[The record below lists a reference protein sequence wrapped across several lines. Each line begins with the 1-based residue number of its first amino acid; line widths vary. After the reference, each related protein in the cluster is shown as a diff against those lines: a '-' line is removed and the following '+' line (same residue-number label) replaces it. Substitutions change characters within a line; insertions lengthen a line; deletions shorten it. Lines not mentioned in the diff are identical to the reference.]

1 MKRKNFIATIMLLSQ
16 IFTLGALKAQ
26 DATLPVDEKVKI
38 GKLDNGIVYYIREN
52 KKPADR
58 IEMRLAINAGSIL
71 EEDNQRGL
79 AHFVE
84 HMCFNGTKNFEKN
97 EIIQYL
103 ESVGIKFGPD
113 LNAYTS
119 FDETVYMLTVPSDS
133 AKLVDKGFLILE
145 DWAFNVSFDD
155 EEIDKERG
163 VIIEEW
169 RMGRGPWQRMMDKY
183 LPVVFNGAHYAERL
197 PIGKK
202 EVIENFEHESLR
214 SFYRDWYRPDLMAV
228 VVVGDI
234 DTKTAEEKIK
244 EHFGSYKVPE
254 NAKERLEFDIPDGK
268 GTQVAIAT
276 DKEAPVTITRILY
289 KDDAFESVT
298 EKDYLHMLKYS
309 FISGMLNRRLQELT
323 EKADPPFVGAGFYYG
338 SLFSRN
344 KNGLQGYAMVGE
356 DGIEK
361 GIKTLLEEN
370 KRIADFGFTQGEY
383 DRFKLDFIKGYEK
396 AYSER
401 DKTESEKYASEYV
414 RNFLEKE
421 SIPGIEFEYQ
431 LVVNNIDKISL
442 EEVNKLAA
450 DLIRED
456 NRVII
461 VNGPEKE
468 GLVMPEESEI
478 LALAATVD
486 ASELTAYEDKLA
498 SAELIKTKPE
508 AGKITSE
515 KKIESIGA
523 VELKLS
529 NGATVLLKPTE
540 FKNDEVKLTGF
551 ASGGTSVYDDK
562 DHFSAVHS
570 SRIIGETGIS
580 EFSSSDLTKVL
591 AGKSVYVATTI
602 GTNTQNIT
610 GNTRPQDLETMFQ
623 LVYLNFTS
631 PRVDEESFQSYITK
645 NRNLYKNLSQEPM
658 NYFYDKYYRI
668 ASQNHPR
675 GNYTPTESD
684 WDKIDYNRVI
694 EIYKDRYA
702 NAAEFTFVIVG
713 AFEVDKIKPLIEQYI
728 GALPFSDRKGKY
740 NDLGIR
746 PPKGK
751 VEKDINKGTDQKS
764 MAIVSFNKEAKFNDL
779 DQFLMSQ
786 LGQLLTR
793 KYYEILREDMS
804 GVYNVRASGTLSKI
818 PYEHASLSISIPC
831 SPDNANKLV
840 DAAIKEIKTIQE
852 SGVTEDDLAKA
863 KEIYKRDKE
872 KRLEQNGYWLGALK
886 NCYIYEREFDKIT
899 SYELMDEITSDAL
912 QRVAK
917 EYINIDEYLKVVLYP
932 EETE

>member
-1 MKRKNFIATIMLLSQ
+1 MLLSQ
-16 IFTLGALKAQ
+16 IFALGAIQAQ
-26 DATLPVDEKVKI
+26 DAKLPIDEKVKI
-38 GKLDNGIVYYIREN
+38 GKLENGLVYYIREN

-58 IEMRLAINAGSIL
+58 IELRLAINAGSIL
-71 EEDNQRGL
+71 EEENQRGL

-84 HMCFNGTKNFEKN
+84 HMCFNGSKHFEKN

-133 AKLVDKGFLILE
+133 TELVEKGFLVLE
-145 DWAFNVSFDD
+145 DWAFNLTFAD

-183 LPVVFNGAHYAERL
+183 LPIVFNGARYAERL

-202 EVIENFEHESLR
+202 EIIESFEYETLK
-214 SFYRDWYRPDLMAV
+214 SFYKDWYRPDLMAV

-234 DTKTAEEKIK
+234 DSDIAEEKIK
-244 EHFGSYKVPE
+244 KHFGSYKVSE
-254 NAKERLEFDIPDGK
+254 NAKKREKYIIPDGN
-268 GTQVAIAT
+268 GTQVTIAT
-276 DKEAPVTITRILY
+276 DKEAPVTIARILY

-298 EKDYLHMLKYS
+298 EKDYMHSLKYS
-309 FISGMLNRRLQELT
+309 LISGMLNRRLQELT
-323 EKADPPFVGAGFYYG
+323 EKADPPFVGVGFYYG

-344 KNGLQGYAMVGE
+344 KNGFQGYAMVGE
-356 DGIEK
+356 NGIER

-370 KRIADFGFTQGEY
+370 KRIADFGFSQGEF
-383 DRFKLDFIKGYEK
+383 DRYKLDIIKGFEK
-396 AYSER
+396 SFNER
-401 DKTESEKYASEYV
+401 DKTESENYADEYV
-414 RNFLEKE
+414 RNYLENE
-421 SIPGIEFEYQ
+421 AIPGIEFEYQ

-442 EEVNKLAA
+442 QDVNKLATE
-450 DLIRED
+450 LIRDD
-456 NRVII
+456 NRIII

-468 GLVMPEESEI
+468 GLIMPEESTL
-478 LALAATVD
+478 LALAASVD
-486 ASELTAYEDKLA
+486 ASEITPYEDKLA
-498 SAELIKTKPE
+498 SAELMKTKPD
-508 AGKITSE
+508 AGKIISE
-515 KKIESIGA
+515 KKIEEIDA

-529 NGATVLLKPTE
+529 NGATVLLKATE
-540 FKNDEVKLTGF
+540 FKNDEVIFTGF
-551 ASGGTSVYDDK
+551 ASGGTSVYEDV
-562 DHFSAVHS
+562 DHFSSIHS
-570 SRIIGETGIS
+570 SAIVGETGVS

-591 AGKSVYVATTI
+591 AGKSVSVATSI
-602 GTNTQNIT
+602 NTYSQDIS
-610 GNTRPQDLETMFQ
+610 GNSRPADLEAMFQ
-623 LVYLNFTS
+623 LLYLDFTS

-645 NRNLYKNLSQEPM
+645 NKNLYKNLSQEPM

-675 GNYTPTESD
+675 GNYLPEESD
-684 WDKIDYNRVI
+684 WEKIDYNRVI

-713 AFEVDKIKPLIEQYI
+713 AFELEKIKPLIEQYI
-728 GALPFSDRKGKY
+728 AALPFSKRKSEY
-740 NDLGIR
+740 RDLGIR

-751 VEKDINKGTDQKS
+751 AEKDIKKGADQKS
-764 MAIVSFNKEAKFNDL
+764 LAIVSFNKEVKYNEL

-804 GVYNVRASGTLSKI
+804 GVYNVRASGSLEKI
-818 PYEHASLSISIPC
+818 PYNNASLSISIPC

-840 DAAIKEIKTIQE
+840 DAAIKEIKGIQE
-852 SGVTEDDLAKA
+852 NGVTEDDIAKA

-872 KRLEQNGYWLGALK
+872 KRLEQNSYWLGALK
-886 NCYIYEREFDKIT
+886 NCYVYDRDFDKIP
-899 SYELMDEITSDAL
+899 SFELMDEITSEAL

-917 EYINIDEYLKVVLYP
+917 DYINIEEYLKVVLYP
-932 EETE
+932 EKTE